1 MLAWAGDEPARAG
14 AAPQGVHR
22 RCPGRACGRPVP
34 VPPRSWMLTHD
45 VRGVAA
51 VDGGEVLGMVSD
63 QELLQT
69 MLCIGDPPRAE
80 VQRRLDEYAG
90 RSCHRR

>member
-1 MLAWAGDEPARAG
+1 
-14 AAPQGVHR
+14 
-22 RCPGRACGRPVP
+22 
-34 VPPRSWMLTHD
+34 MLTHD